1 MTTEDEI
8 AAIAERNGVS
18 REAVEAAR
26 EALERGGGTM
36 AQLSHADF
44 GGMAQWSK
52 GGMSMVGDLFDSAL
66 KGRFDRVMAELAA
79 LRDRRRAMPAEA
91 GVPAAA
97 APAGGSWWPE
107 GLGSPSTSG
116 GQNSLRYAYFPQA
129 RRLVIEEDG
138 RRRVYD
144 TGEHRITGVSQQQG
158 DTRTLAFATAS
169 GRVRLE
175 DLVEV
180 GEDR

>member
-8 AAIAERNGVS
+8 AAIAERHGVS

-66 KGRFDRVMAELAA
+66 KARFDGVMAELAA
-79 LRDRRRAMPAEA
+79 LPDKRRARPAEA
-91 GVPAAA
+91 GAAA
-97 APAGGSWWPE
+97 AAWSGGAWWPE
-107 GLGSPSTSG
+107 GLGVPSTSG
-116 GQNSLRYAYFPQA
+116 GQNSLRYAYFPEA

-144 TGEHRITGVSQQQG
+144 TGQHRITGVSQQQS
-158 DTRTLAFATAS
+158 DTRTLAFSTAT

-175 DLVEV
+175 DLAEIR
-180 GEDR
+180 EER

>member
-8 AAIAERNGVS
+8 AAIAKRHGVS

-26 EALERGGGTM
+26 QALERGGGTM

-52 GGMSMVGDLFDSAL
+52 GGMSMVGDLFDTAL
-66 KGRFDRVMAELAA
+66 KSRFDAVMADLAELRAGHRA
-79 LRDRRRAMPAEA
+79 LPAEA
-91 GVPAAA
+91 GVPAPAA
-97 APAGGSWWPE
+97 RTGRDWWPDS
-107 GLGSPSTSG
+107 LGSPSTSG
-116 GQNSLRYAYFPQA
+116 GQNSLRYAYFPEA

-138 RRRVYD
+138 RRRIYD
-144 TGEHRITGVSQQQG
+144 TGEHRITGVSQQQS
-158 DTRTLAFATAS
+158 DTRTLAFSTAS
-169 GRVRLE
+169 GRVRPE

-180 GEDR
+180 GEER